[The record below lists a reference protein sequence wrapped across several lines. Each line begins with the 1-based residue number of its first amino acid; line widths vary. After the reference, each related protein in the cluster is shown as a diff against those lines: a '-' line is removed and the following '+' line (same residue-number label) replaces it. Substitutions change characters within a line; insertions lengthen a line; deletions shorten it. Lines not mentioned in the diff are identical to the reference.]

1 MNPRPQPINLSLY
14 KLHHLQRV
22 NNSHIYYD
30 DLFPQFLRQ
39 TKKCYISFITS
50 EMLELV
56 KGSVNLSTLTY
67 DKIRLACWKQGITCD
82 LRFARKIFA
91 SNLRHSGIEPEVVNL
106 LQGRVDSDILTRHY
120 LVPQN
125 SLKHQVIDT
134 LKQLQKM
141 ID

>member
-1 MNPRPQPINLSLY
+1 LNPRPQPINLSLY

-22 NNSHIYYD
+22 NNSHTYYD

-39 TKKCYISFITS
+39 TQKCYVSFITPEIS
-50 EMLELV
+50 DLV
-56 KGSVNLSTLTY
+56 KGSVNLPTLTY
-67 DKIRLACWKQGITCD
+67 EKIRLTCWKQGITCD

-91 SNLRHSGIEPEVVNL
+91 SHLRHSGIAPEVVNL

-120 LVPQN
+120 LVPRD
-125 SLKHQVIDT
+125 SLKHQVIDA